1 MLQLT
6 EEQQEI
12 VNHDQGPAL
21 VFAVAGAGKTT
32 SMVNRIQRLAH
43 GRKVAPRHI
52 LASSFSRAT
61 VEEIRAKLATQK
73 VTGVD
78 CRTLHSLGLK
88 LIRLAEDRS
97 LWPKHC
103 RKTVV
108 SRIWGMSPFVWSP

>member
-43 GRKVAPRHI
+43 GRKEAYISQFIQP
-52 LASSFSRAT
+52 S
-61 VEEIRAKLATQK
+61 
-73 VTGVD
+73 
-78 CRTLHSLGLK
+78 
-88 LIRLAEDRS
+88 
-97 LWPKHC
+97 HC
-103 RKTVV
+103 
-108 SRIWGMSPFVWSP
+108 